1 MILSDRDIKS
11 LITYSDPDH
20 AREGSLIRPFSATKV
35 NMQGPSYGL
44 SSHGYD
50 VRLGTAFIELP
61 EGSIIPGQEVTGYTE
76 IKLPEGRNY
85 YLASGGFVLACSY
98 EKITLPA
105 NITGLVKDK
114 SSYARLGVCVQN
126 TVLEAGWQ
134 GIVTLEISNHGPAGV
149 YLLPGKG
156 IAQILFFRS
165 KGCDV
170 PYFGKYQGDT
180 TVVPS
185 K

>member
-11 LITYSDPDH
+11 LINYDYVGSS
-20 AREGSLIRPFSATKV
+20 REGSLICPFIPTKV
-35 NMQGPSYGL
+35 ESRGPSYGL

-50 VRLGTAFIELP
+50 IRLGTTFIELP
-61 EGSIIPGQEVTGYTE
+61 RDNIIPGQEVEGYVD
-76 IKLPEGRNY
+76 ILLPELGHY
-85 YLASGGFVLACSY
+85 YLPSGGFVLACSR
-98 EKITLPA
+98 EKITLPT

-114 SSYARLGVCVQN
+114 SSYARLGICVQN

-149 YLLPGKG
+149 YLLAGRG
-156 IAQILFFRS
+156 IAQVLFFRS
-165 KGCDV
+165 AGCDV
-170 PYFGKYQGDT
+170 PYSGKYQGDT